1 MFVFDASKRDWSKEL
16 LVDECIENLF
26 FYFVSNPNIVRRG
39 DFSENEEKKLEAIL
53 WKFCSLSQNLHG
65 WSTNEFVKVR

>member
-1 MFVFDASKRDWSKEL
+1 MLPKEM

-53 WKFCSLSQNLHG
+53 
-65 WSTNEFVKVR
+65 